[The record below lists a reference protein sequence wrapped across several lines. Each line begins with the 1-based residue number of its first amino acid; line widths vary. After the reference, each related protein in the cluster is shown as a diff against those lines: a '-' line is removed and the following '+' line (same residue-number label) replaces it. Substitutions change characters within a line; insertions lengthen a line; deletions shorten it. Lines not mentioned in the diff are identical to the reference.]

1 MISRR
6 SGLRIIS
13 VLMLLVLLG
22 GYGYV
27 SWQRLLERNAIQQL
41 DWQGAS
47 LSLTGLDLAH
57 LDLEQRDSTG
67 SSHLNAQGLHLSW
80 AQLSLTPPFLQHI
93 RLEHLAVAWQ
103 PTTPNNPRAPTASTA
118 DLQQLIAAL
127 AWLPRS
133 LRIEQFTVAL
143 PCPRGR
149 CTLQGDLQLQHMQG
163 APQAWEL
170 LFNLQHR
177 EQQLTWRAD
186 LQGDAQAA
194 DLQLNLAVDG
204 HSQLNL
210 HSNLRSSP
218 AEQLWSGT
226 LSAPDLSQA
235 VALQDLLSEWTLA
248 ADTQRPSAPSAAQLS
263 ASWQLQL
270 PAGALGAAQLRS
282 ASGQIEANAS
292 LPQPWPIPGVGQAQG
307 RFGIAA
313 RSVDGQWFAERVE
326 ADLQLQ
332 QVSAE
337 WLSALPAALHPNSL
351 HLRIQ
356 PSSPLAELPDSLTER
371 SLPLAI
377 SLTSTGASQLDLQA
391 NLALANALPWA
402 AQLSNAQLKL
412 SSPSVAIDDWQLRDL
427 HATLNLE
434 GYVDDQ
440 QLRLDLNKGSQLAL
454 GELNGAGLRLLQVS
468 ATAQDVQLQAQH
480 QAGTLQTW
488 SLRGPATLASQRL
501 EHPSLKP
508 QGWRWQGK
516 LAASEQ
522 LRELSGQLSADAG
535 LQLAVQLQHSNTKG
549 LQLQTQLSEVFLRAG
564 NPLSQTL
571 SDWPALLDLNNG
583 RVTGNASMSL
593 AAGHNSPDIQLK
605 LNGKGLAGIYDRSEL
620 SGLDASLQLQLDQR
634 QLHLTLSELRAE
646 QINPG
651 MPIGPLQ
658 LSGTYTATRAQPS
671 LGLLTLQ
678 QAQTAVMGG
687 TLRLDPGQW
696 NLQHK
701 TLVFPLQLQGLDLN
715 QLFILYPAEGL
726 AGSGLIDGQLPLSV
740 SAAGVAIEQGQ
751 LFARAPGGH
760 LEFHSERIRALG
772 RSNPAMQMVAQSL
785 EDFHF
790 STLSSQVNYDRQ
802 GKLLLAMRLEGRNPA
817 IEQGRP
823 INFNINLEED
833 IPTLLASL
841 QLTDKVNEIIQQR
854 VQQRM
859 LEHNAASPK
868 EP

>member
-1 MISRR
+1 MTSRR

-22 GYGYV
+22 GYGYF
-27 SWQRLLERNAIQQL
+27 SWQRLLERYAIEQL

-47 LSLTGLDLAH
+47 LSLTGLGLAR
-57 LDLEQRDSTG
+57 LDLKQRDSSG

-93 RLEHLAVAWQ
+93 RLEHLAVVWQ
-103 PTTPNNPRAPTASTA
+103 PATQHNPQAPAAGTA

-149 CTLQGDLQLQHMQG
+149 CTLQGDLQLQHMP
-163 APQAWEL
+163 ATPQTWQL
-170 LFNLQHR
+170 LLNVQHH
-177 EQQLTWRAD
+177 EQQLAWRAD

-194 DLQLNLAVDG
+194 DLQLSLAVDG
-204 HSQLNL
+204 QSQLSLN
-210 HSNLRSSP
+210 SSLRSSP
-218 AEQLWSGT
+218 TEQLWSGT

-235 VALQDLLSEWTLA
+235 VALQELLSEWTLA
-248 ADTQRPSAPSAAQLS
+248 ADTHLPNAPSAAQLS
-263 ASWQLQL
+263 LRWQLQL
-270 PAGALGAAQLRS
+270 PPGALGAAQLHS
-282 ASGQIEANAS
+282 VSGQIEANAS
-292 LPQPWPIPGVGQAQG
+292 LPQPWPIPGAGQIQG
-307 RFGIAA
+307 SFAIAA
-313 RSVDGQWFAERVE
+313 RSVDGQWLAEHLA
-326 ADLQLQ
+326 ADMQLAH
-332 QVSAE
+332 VSSE
-337 WLSALPAALHPNSL
+337 WLSALPAALQPDSL

-356 PSSPLAELPDSLTER
+356 PSSPLAELPDNLAER

-402 AQLSNAQLKL
+402 AQLSNAQLKI
-412 SSPSVAIDDWQLRDL
+412 SSPNVALADWQLRDL

-434 GYVDDQ
+434 GYVDGQ
-440 QLRLDLNKGSQLAL
+440 QLRLSLNKGSQLDL
-454 GELNGAGLRLLQVS
+454 GELNGGGLRLLQVS

-480 QAGTLQTW
+480 QAGTVQTW

-501 EHPSLKP
+501 EHASLKP
-508 QGWRWQGK
+508 QGWRWQGT
-516 LAASEQ
+516 LTASEQ
-522 LRELSGQLSADAG
+522 QLDLSGHLSADAG
-535 LQLAVQLQHSNTKG
+535 LQLAVQLQRNNSQG

-571 SDWPALLDLNNG
+571 ADWPALLDLNNG
-583 RVTGNASMSL
+583 RVTGTASVSL
-593 AAGHNSPDIQLK
+593 AAGHNSPDLQLT

-620 SGLDASLQLQLDQR
+620 SGLNARLQLQLDQR

-671 LGLLTLQ
+671 LGVLKVK
-678 QAQTAVMGG
+678 QAQTAIMGG
-687 TLRLDPGQW
+687 TLRLDPGEW
-696 NLQHK
+696 NLQQK
-701 TLVFPLQLQGLDLN
+701 TLVLPLQLQGLDLN
-715 QLFILYPAEGL
+715 QLFSLYPAEGL

-751 LFARAPGGH
+751 LLARAPGGQ

-854 VQQRM
+854 M
-859 LEHNAASPK
+859 LQHNAASAK